1 MMKAVREVEFEG
13 HLIDSMIFPKVLDT
27 ILDQEG
33 EFEILEFRVGKKKT
47 DTSYAKLLVMGKDEQ
62 HLNEILTELHRF
74 GGQIP
79 DAEDVELEK
88 APMDKVVPRGFYST
102 TNFPTFIQY
111 NGKWIPVENIGMDK
125 IIVVENGK
133 AICKF
138 LGQIRKGDMVVV
150 GEKGIKILPPERP
163 REKTFFKFM
172 GGKVSSER
180 PSPYIISR
188 IASEISMIKKNGG
201 KIAVVAGPAVV
212 HTGAD
217 EALASMVRDGF
228 VDLLLAGNAL
238 AVHDIEYNLYG
249 TSLGMDVKTGE
260 LVPGGHKHHIYAI
273 SEIMSHGSIARAVE
287 KGVLKGGIMYECIK
301 NDIPFI
307 LAGSIRDDGPLPEVI
322 TDVMRAK
329 ELMAE
334 ALRNIDMVLM
344 LSTMLHSIAV
354 GNLLPFNVKTVC
366 VDINPSTVTKLMD
379 RGTAQ
384 AIGVVT
390 DIGVFLPMLVER
402 LSGKRY

>member
-1 MMKAVREVEFEG
+1 MKAVREVEFEG